1 MVTDTDRQ
9 APGLGLKVRMLP
21 TESFPVFCLEG
32 GALDSPTML
41 SLGGKRGWNGMIMR
55 RKRKRMRMMMVVR
68 MRTKMDSTDVFWT

>member
-1 MVTDTDRQ
+1 
-9 APGLGLKVRMLP
+9 MLP

-55 RKRKRMRMMMVVR
+55 RKRKRKRMRMVMMVVR
-68 MRTKMDSTDVFWT
+68 MRTKMDSNHVFGLN